1 MRNFIIVLVI
11 GLVVGLLIGGFAG
24 YNLRQCPQVVSTKT
38 DTVVTYVHIKDT
50 VNTVVSKDSI
60 RVVQKVVP
68 KYIHDTIKVADEKP
82 VMDTSTCYEFEQVQK
97 DSAFTKVQLCSDSLP
112 KKKPV
117 DLQAIFTYVPP
128 PYKEK
133 IVTNTVTIMKPTP
146 YYKDWKTYAL
156 MVLSAAAV
164 GYVIAKH

>member
-11 GLVVGLLIGGFAG
+11 GLVIGLLIGGFSG
-24 YNLRQCPQVVSTKT
+24 YHLRQCPQIVSTKT
-38 DTVVTYVHIKDT
+38 DTVVTYVHVKDT
-50 VNTVVSKDSI
+50 VTSVVSKDI
-60 RVVQKVVP
+60 IKVVQKVVP
-68 KYIHDTIKVADEKP
+68 MYVHDTIKIADAQP
-82 VMDTSTCYEFEQVQK
+82 DTTTCYEFEQVQK

-112 KKKPV
+112 ETKPL

-133 IVTNTVTIMKPTP
+133 VITNTVTIQKPTP

-156 MVLSAAAV
+156 LVLSAAAT
-164 GYVIAKH
+164 GYVLANK